1 MSNSFQITIYRDSVL
16 KITCGIHLQ
25 RVIKAKPILLI
36 TVLSAIENGLI
47 RDNRIP
53 YDAPF
58 VKLYKQTHNKYG
70 EKITPFFKPY
80 YYMQY
85 EDFWHLKWKTKEDI
99 SVRPS
104 MSMLNEYIEY
114 AYLDNALWDLWQ
126 DQTIRDEFSS
136 IIESNFL
143 K

>member
-58 VKLYKQTHNKYG
+58 VQLYKQTHNKYG

-85 EDFWHLKWKTKEDI
+85 EDFWHLKWKTKEDL

-126 DQTIRDEFSS
+126 DQTIRDEFRS

>member
-36 TVLSAIENGLI
+36 TVISAIENGLI

-53 YDAPF
+53 YDTPF

-85 EDFWHLKWKTKEDI
+85 EDFWHLKWKTKEDL

-126 DQTIRDEFSS
+126 DQTIRDEFRS